1 MLVPNL
7 VGRLLSEGICSVE
20 VMQSE
25 DVWHGMTYKEDKPEV
40 VAAIRELIDRANTRR
55 GSGSNFP
62 GYIA

>member
-25 DVWHGMTYKEDKPEV
+25 DVWHGMTYREDKPDV
-40 VAAIRELIDRANTRR
+40 VRAIGALID
-55 GSGSNFP
+55 SGLYP
-62 GYIA
+62 EKLWG